1 MSKNHIILYSKF
13 SEYSKRFIEIINSSG
28 VNLNLTYL
36 CVDNP
41 EARQRVISSKDI
53 NIKNLPC
60 LLIVYN
66 NGNVEK
72 CEGENCFVWINDIIQ
87 QNNQVLLQ
95 QQQLI
100 DMQTKLEQTQQMLDQ
115 QKPKKTV
122 KVKQEEYEDDDDEI
136 VTVSPPKKIKKIS
149 SKKQTRIIDSEDDED
164 ENLVESSFGEEE
176 NPFESFES
184 LEKENLRQDIY
195 KDQEISA
202 KKKNNN
208 KLDIKS
214 VMSQLK
220 KDREQVDESTF
231 PDIKKKPPGQR
242 D

>member
-1 MSKNHIILYSKF
+1 MTKNNIILYSKF
-13 SEYSKRFIEIINSSG
+13 SEYSKQFIEIINNCG
-28 VNLNLTYL
+28 INLNVTYL

-41 EARQRVISSKDI
+41 EARQRVLSSKDI

-60 LLIVYN
+60 LLIVYS

-72 CEGENCFVWINDIIQ
+72 CEGENCFIWINDIIQ
-87 QNNQVLLQ
+87 QNNQSLLQ

-100 DMQTKLEQTQQMLDQ
+100 DVQNKLDQTQQMLEKQ
-115 QKPKKTV
+115 QNLSKLRENDDK
-122 KVKQEEYEDDDDEI
+122 EEEENI
-136 VTVSPPKKIKKIS
+136 PPPKKIKKLS
-149 SKKQTRIIDSEDDED
+149 KKKQTRIIDSEDE
-164 ENLVESSFGEEE
+164 EESSFGEEEE

-184 LEKENLRQDIY
+184 IEKENMRQDIY
-195 KDQEISA
+195 KDQEIAA
-202 KKKNNN
+202 KKKNTN

-242 D
+242 E